1 VKTMSV
7 IYKGRVFSVEVEQH
21 RFPDGREHEVAIVRH
36 PPSVVLL
43 PVADDGRVILAAFC
57 FARSSPALH
66 DRLLDSRTFGKA
78 IRDWRTHRAIS
89 RKGKTASVLA
99 MALSLA
105 ASLVLAVDLAGVG
118 LQALAA
124 SAAAAFILTR
134 STSA

>member
-1 VKTMSV
+1 MRIVWLIVGLASLV
-7 IYKGRVFSVEVEQH
+7 LAALG
-21 RFPDGREHEVAIVRH
+21 VA
-36 PPSVVLL
+36 L
-43 PVADDGRVILAAFC
+43 PLMPTTPFVILAAFC

-78 IRDWRTHRAIS
+78 VGDWRTHRAIS

-105 ASLVLAVDLAGVG
+105 ASLVLAVDLVVVG

-124 SAAAAFILTR
+124 SAAVAFILTR
-134 STSA
+134 NTSA

>member
-1 VKTMSV
+1 M
-7 IYKGRVFSVEVEQH
+7 R
-21 RFPDGREHEVAIVRH
+21 IVWLIVGLASLVLGGLGAVL
-36 PPSVVLL
+36 PLL
-43 PVADDGRVILAAFC
+43 PTAPFVILAALC
-57 FARSSPALH
+57 FARSAPALH
-66 DRLLDSRTFGKA
+66 DRLLDSRTFGKL

-105 ASLVLAVDLAGVG
+105 ASLVLAVDLAVVG

-134 STSA
+134 NTST